1 VLLKE
6 IFISTY
12 IALLLYAEEQ
22 QIFSLMDAFC
32 VESNLQRTSDKHRE
46 IYVNDARKTPVEK
59 LKTVLRYILKQKRKY
74 E

>member
-1 VLLKE
+1 LKE

-22 QIFSLMDAFC
+22 QTFSLMDAFC
-32 VESNLQRTSDKHRE
+32 VKSNLQRTSDKHRD
-46 IYVNDARKTPVEK
+46 IYLNDARKTPVGK
-59 LKTVLRYILKQKRKY
+59 LKTVLRYILTQKRKY